1 MHLEYIKIK
10 MKIAPCPIG
19 VWKEGV
25 GDDSRGTKKHMKNK
39 ASGTW
44 NDGHLV
50 LPLLIL
56 MGETMTSSKRK
67 ISAANLITGS

>member
-1 MHLEYIKIK
+1 

-39 ASGTW
+39 ASGT
-44 NDGHLV
+44 
-50 LPLLIL
+50 
-56 MGETMTSSKRK
+56 
-67 ISAANLITGS
+67 